1 MANMRNSKKP
11 NCRAKARARRPAVAP
26 EAGVGPHRTL
36 DAATLEFRPALPSDA
51 AACVE
56 IRAKTRENA
65 VSAERLA
72 CMGITAESW
81 GDDIA
86 AGALRGHICTL
97 DGAIVAYC
105 FGERDTGE
113 VVVLALLPRFEQ
125 LGLGMT
131 LLAQV
136 NCAAHRPSPRG
147 APVPAVACLIHAM
160 HSKIVLCQID
170 ANGYDNHDFPSSGE
184 LMMKCLTS
192 PSWHA
197 VAENRKSQD
206 ARLAGD
212 GEVPFIR

>member
-51 AACVE
+51 AACVD
-56 IRAKTRENA
+56 IRAQTRENA
-65 VSAERLA
+65 VSTERLA
-72 CMGITAESW
+72 SMGITAESW

-86 AGALRGHICTL
+86 TGALRGHVCTL

-125 LGLGMT
+125 LGLGRT

-136 NCAAHRPSPRG
+136 
-147 APVPAVACLIHAM
+147 I
-160 HSKIVLCQID
+160 QD
-170 ANGYDNHDFPSSGE
+170 
-184 LMMKCLTS
+184 LTS
-192 PSWHA
+192 FGH
-197 VAENRKSQD
+197 
-206 ARLAGD
+206 ARLFLGCARDPSTRSHGFYRHLGWVSTGIID
-212 GEVPFIR
+212 SNDDEILQLFTLRAKPTTGAT